1 MKQKFDIIQSTCVP
15 LPLENVD
22 TDQIIPARF
31 LKATT
36 RDEKFFGENLFRDW
50 RYDKEGNPKPD
61 FVLNDPTYSG
71 EILVAGK
78 NFGSGSSREHAAW
91 AIAGYGFRVVISSFF
106 ADIHKNNELN
116 NFVLPVVVSE
126 AFLSELFDSI
136 KADPKIEVEVDLPN
150 QTVTNKA
157 TGSSEH
163 FEINGYKKHCLMN
176 GLDDIDFLVQNQD
189 KTIQWEQQ
197 NK

>member
-1 MKQKFDIIQSTCVP
+1 MKQKFDIIESSCIP

-36 RDEKFFGENLFRDW
+36 KEESFFGENLFRDW
-50 RYDKEGNPKPD
+50 RYDQDGNPKKD
-61 FVLNDPTYSG
+61 FVMNDPSYSG
-71 EILVAGK
+71 CILVAGK

-91 AIAGYGFRVVISSFF
+91 AIAGAGFRVVISSFF

-116 NFVLPVVVSE
+116 NFVLPVTVSPE
-126 AFLSELFDSI
+126 FLAELFDSI
-136 KADPKIEVEVDLPN
+136 SKDHGTKVRVDVPA
-150 QTVTNKA
+150 QTVTNLA

-163 FEINGYKKHCLMN
+163 FEINGYKKYCLMN
-176 GLDDIDFLVQNQD
+176 ALDDIDYLLSQKD
-189 KTIQWEQQ
+189 KIEEYE
-197 NK
+197 KR